1 MTKTFLR
8 RPLLV
13 ALLTLAAACGNTSS
27 SVQVDTDAPDG
38 ALDDGALDDGALDDG
53 ALDDGAL
60 DGGALDGGALDGSVL
75 DGSVLDGSVLD
86 GDGALNDGGLI
97 GSDSGDGAGIDGSD
111 GSGMG
116 DVAMPDG
123 DLDASGEPCLAR
135 QIRCDGVCVYTGN
148 NAANCGACG
157 RVCGGSQK

>member
-13 ALLTLAAACGNTSS
+13 ALLSLAAACGNTSS
-27 SVQVDTDAPDG
+27 SVQEGTDASDG

-60 DGGALDGGALDGSVL
+60 DGGALDGDGALNDGALDG
-75 DGSVLDGSVLD
+75 G
-86 GDGALNDGGLI
+86 LNDGGLI
-97 GSDSGDGAGIDGSD
+97 GNDSGDGAGIDGSD
-111 GSGMG
+111 GSGTG

-123 DLDASGEPCLAR
+123 DLDASREPCLAR
-135 QIRCDGVCVYTGN
+135 QIVCDSSNACTPETTRPTGRAAGCAARQSCLNGGCV
-148 NAANCGACG
+148 
-157 RVCGGSQK
+157 